1 MGDTKVEVDRML
13 RLTRIILSGIVL
25 FFAVVAIL
33 QVVLFPIVTIKFET
47 GIGAQQI
54 DDMQVKKGTDV
65 ELPVPL
71 KAGSYFVGWS
81 LQRDGTET
89 IKDLKNVY
97 NGTTLYAVWD
107 GIEKYSV
114 LNVNGV
120 VYDNINIFDTK
131 DTGIGLDDLN
141 ASWRVPDDFDPE
153 NEYVVNFKGYK
164 IDYRHN
170 FRRFLGWRYRNAD
183 NQDEELRYQDGE
195 WTWWRTDAQGNAMEP
210 ITITN
215 ETCFFPPIY
224 RTVFTAIL
232 DYRHISFEIREPNG
246 VKPLDYVPVDPNA
259 AAITMPDC
267 PAGITNFAYWEIKP
281 GKHSTYADDDA
292 RINVEK
298 LLQEIPLQYEANEVL
313 KLNPLL
319 YYFGNEMLSA
329 ADENDVVVCI
339 ILQAVT
345 WDDPTA
351 LGQFTMQLVTDTDLG
366 SEKVAITP
374 GTYDDLR
381 AHASDEAPARPIV
394 LVDNSSVFDS
404 TKKLLFMWDESIL
417 SYCFYDHLGN
427 YHEIDTT
434 KLLPAGVSITL
445 GDETAAFGDQQVYFN
460 TDRAIN
466 IKVVYKKSITPITL
480 QFNYGTGLTTLPN
493 YVSQKNAVVHSFQ
506 VLIGDRFIMP
516 NAENFLRNDWLFY
529 GWRLKGTDPDE
540 AQIYCAGETFVVA
553 PYDTEQGTL
562 FEFEAVWRMSRLLFD
577 FNFGFE
583 DADWDPE
590 HEPDFARMKG
600 AFGDTVTILPDV
612 PVRFGYIFLG
622 WTLNDSK
629 TMLQPGI
636 DTVPVKT
643 TIQTLHAHWQAK
655 ELVVRTYIRTGNSQQ
670 WAPHIIDGDYWVEDT
685 VMLPAYSRDVNDY
698 FYFDGWEIGDTVM
711 PGNAT
716 LVLTADVIKSLGN
729 YVDHDD
735 YIEINIYAAMTERTT
750 NIAYYVKYTDNTG
763 NEVIAPMTPEVG
775 WATVVTQGA
784 KFSQYEPFS
793 VANNSQFNMKG
804 SEFVAW
810 VYIRNGNGDGKG
822 VKEPIESWTTVPA
835 GVKNIDVYTE
845 LEQKDYTVEYYAYDD
860 NFRPQLC
867 ATDPNTAFHY
877 GDTVD
882 LLKAEEIS
890 LPKEKDGWGTFVG
903 WSFDPDYLMG
913 NPPIIYDVLHVDQ
926 PSLFLGDYD
935 QGDLTATE
943 QYYHLAIDHHD
954 VMVGSHQY
962 KLKLYAVYALDYVE
976 ITYTESTIGT
986 LSVPVFKGDDHST
999 SVMGGATVG
1008 ADNDA
1013 FADWGLA
1020 VRDDADLSY
1029 RNDDSNFIGWRVE
1042 VNPGADTKKRDALV
1056 NKLWFPGEAIPSI
1069 DFGLTFVPEYMP
1081 HGAGTK
1087 TVGNKT
1093 YYVVSLSPRD
1103 VLQKQTIKNPTEYEL
1118 VVVLPCANNATY
1130 QTNGYTVPTDNIT
1143 INSNTPVYV
1152 VVSAAGNITLEP
1164 RAIKCDQVQDF
1175 YVGDNL
1181 NITGSPLYGAKFQN
1195 YTVKKGYRVIADMN
1209 DKPLKPTEQLAEVST
1224 KYDYAAARLGL
1235 LVDQTTNTLLG
1246 VPSHTPLTTTDLRR
1260 VLDKFK
1266 IEHLGSNALLGINT
1280 MERIDLAK
1288 DNLTMASEA
1297 IFSSSAN
1304 TILLPANATYQGDQC
1319 QIAADVIAGWHHN
1332 LRNVYFGENQTTSNY
1347 ATVERGIVYYGR
1359 DKSHVMYVLVTATL
1373 NNLLYSTN
1381 DLRLPDSVTKINDY
1395 ALAGRFAPDCTA
1407 ARIKSVSADQ
1417 NNLIDLSHL
1426 VGLPEDAPIPLFVSA
1441 SNSNCG
1447 LEIKGGSIQT
1457 YEKKLIF
1464 SCTYDTAQGTRILTY
1479 VYGQSFTVFDP
1490 KDNNPHNFK
1499 FDRPWY
1505 TFVGWIGAD
1514 SGIFYPVNKVCKVG
1528 VDADMRGDGCN
1539 IEFNANE
1546 ERCWQSYPVRFHI
1559 FNGSADVEY
1568 CPPTLQHTSGKTYTI
1583 EEINK
1588 GVGNDGVDL
1597 TFDNLYLPG
1606 LETTFTVG
1614 QNKYQ
1619 FVGWGIAK
1627 PNTSFDNSHLWNNT
1641 DSSKRFLPD
1650 KTRAATLDKGVKVDN
1665 TYYNYYALYDL
1676 VSDNLKF
1683 TLENGTYTVRGNS
1696 NSNATSICVPFAK
1709 YANGYMAPVTKIDT
1723 NAFSS
1728 IGSNIKQIVIGGA
1741 VNEIGD
1747 YAFYDVDAPVTFAH
1761 QGRYIQYNN
1770 SGITQ
1775 LTIGKYAFFRNDQ
1788 ISLLTLPAALT
1799 TIKDNAFASCINLQS
1814 IIFETTNNANPA
1826 LRSLGNFV
1834 FRDCIALR
1842 TNAVVDFI
1850 TNDQK
1855 GANQRFTSVGDGIF
1869 MNTNVQPV
1877 GTNKIVWL
1885 NRLLYV
1891 YSGSGSLR
1899 ITEEEIGGYAFANLP
1914 SAITEI
1920 VIANANV
1927 TIKKDAFANLSAG
1940 VTRMNLIL
1948 VNPKRIEDGAF
1959 NNISHKVSI
1968 SIGERT
1974 KDWERFLSLESQG
1987 WLTFGS

>member
-1 MGDTKVEVDRML
+1 MGDTKVKVDRVV

-47 GIGAQQI
+47 GANAQQI

-81 LQRDGTET
+81 LQRDSTET

-114 LNVNGV
+114 LTVNGV

-131 DTGIGLDDLN
+131 DTGISLDDLN
-141 ASWRVPDDFDPE
+141 ASWRVPDDFDPDNE
-153 NEYVVNFKGYK
+153 NVDNFKGHK
-164 IDYRHN
+164 IDYRNN
-170 FRRFLGWRYRNAD
+170 FRRFLGWRYRNAN
-183 NQDEELRYQDGE
+183 NQDEELRYEDGE
-195 WTWWRTDAQGNAMEP
+195 WTWLRTDAQGNAMEP

-232 DYRHISFEIREPNG
+232 DYRRIVFDIRQPNG
-246 VKPLDYVPVDPNA
+246 VGSIRYETIDPNA
-259 AAITMPDC
+259 AVITMPDC
-267 PAGITNFAYWEIKP
+267 PTEITNFAYWQIKP
-281 GKHSTYADDDA
+281 GKYSTYAA
-292 RINVEK
+292 AAGVTE

-313 KLNPLL
+313 KLDPLL
-319 YYFGNEMLSA
+319 YYFGNDMLPA
-329 ADENDVVVCI
+329 ADDNDDVVVYI

-351 LGQFTMQLVTDTDLG
+351 LGQFTMQLVTDTNLG
-366 SEKVAITP
+366 NEKIAITP

-381 AHASDEAPARPIV
+381 AEASAEAPARPIV
-394 LVDNSSVFDS
+394 LVDHSNVFNSN
-404 TKKLLFMWDESIL
+404 KELWFMWDDSIL

-427 YHEIDTT
+427 YHEIETT
-434 KLLPAGVSITL
+434 KFSSAVSITL
-445 GDETAAFGDQQVYFN
+445 GDETASFGDQQVYFN

-480 QFNYGTGLTTLPN
+480 QFNYGTNLTTLPN
-493 YVSQKNAVVHSFQ
+493 YVSQKNAVVHSFPA
-506 VLIGDRFIMP
+506 LIGTKFIMP
-516 NAENFLRNDWLFY
+516 NAENYLRNDWLFY
-529 GWRLKGTDPDE
+529 GWRLKGTDPDDE

-553 PYDTEQGTL
+553 PYDTAQGTL

-577 FNFGFE
+577 FDFGAE

-590 HEPDFARMKG
+590 HEPNFAVMKG
-600 AFGDTVTILPDV
+600 VFGESVTIMPDV
-612 PVRFGYIFLG
+612 PVRFGYTFLG
-622 WTLNDSK
+622 WTLNDGS
-629 TMLQPGI
+629 TLLQAGQ
-636 DTVPVKT
+636 DTVSVKT

-655 ELVVRTYIRTGNSQQ
+655 ELVIRTYIRTGNSQQ
-670 WAPHIIDGDYWVEDT
+670 WAPRIIDGDYWVEDA
-685 VMLPAYSRDVNDY
+685 VKLPTYNREVNDY
-698 FYFDGWEIGDTVM
+698 FYFDGWQIGDAVL

-716 LVLTADVIKSLGN
+716 LVLTADVIKQLN
-729 YVDHDD
+729 YVDHGD
-735 YIEINIYAAMTERTT
+735 YISVEIYAAMSEKTA
-750 NIAYYVKYTDNTG
+750 NIAYYVEYTDNTG
-763 NEVIAPMTPEVG
+763 HKVIEPMAPETG

-793 VANNSQFNMKG
+793 IGNNHQFDMKG
-804 SEFVAW
+804 GEFIAW
-810 VYIRNGNGDGKG
+810 QFIRNGNGNGQG
-822 VKEPIESWTTVPA
+822 VKENIESWTTVPA
-835 GVKNIDVYTE
+835 GVKNIEVYTY
-845 LEQKDYTVEYYAYDD
+845 LEQKNYTVEYYGYDND
-860 NFRPQLC
+860 FRPQYYT
-867 ATDPNTAFHY
+867 TDTHTTAFHY

-882 LLKAEEIS
+882 LLTADQIS

-926 PSLFLGDYD
+926 PSLLLSDYD
-935 QGDLTATE
+935 QSELTAS
-943 QYYHLAIDHHD
+943 QPYYHLAIDRHD
-954 VMVGSHQY
+954 EPMVGRYQY

-976 ITYTESTIGT
+976 MTYTQSAIGT
-986 LSVPVFKGDDHST
+986 LQVPVFKGDDHST
-999 SVMGGATVG
+999 SVMGGSTVSV
-1008 ADNDA
+1008 DDEA
-1013 FADWGLA
+1013 FADWGLV
-1020 VRDDADLSY
+1020 VRDDADLTFH
-1029 RNDDSNFIGWRVE
+1029 DDDRNFIGWRVE
-1042 VNPGADTKKRDALV
+1042 VNPGADSNKRNALV
-1056 NKLWFPGEAIPSI
+1056 NKLWFPGEAIPSV
-1069 DFGLTFVPEYMP
+1069 DFGLTFVPEYMA
-1081 HGAGTK
+1081 HGEGTK

-1103 VLQKQTIKNPTEYEL
+1103 VLQKRTINNPTEYEL
-1118 VVVLPCANNATY
+1118 VVVLPRADNEKYNTSS
-1130 QTNGYTVPTDNIT
+1130 YTVPTDNLT
-1143 INSNTPVYV
+1143 INSNTPVHV
-1152 VVSAAGNITLEP
+1152 VVSAAGNITLAP
-1164 RAIKCDQVQDF
+1164 RAIKCDQVQEF

-1181 NITGSPLYGAKFQN
+1181 NITGSPIYGAKFQN
-1195 YTVKKGYRVIADMN
+1195 YTVMKGYHVIVNMN
-1209 DKPLKPTEQLAEVST
+1209 DKPLKPTEQLLEPST
-1224 KYDYAAARLGL
+1224 KYNYAAARLGL

-1246 VPSHTPLTTTDLRR
+1246 VPSHTQLTTTDLRR
-1260 VLDKFK
+1260 VLDDFA
-1266 IEHLGSNALLGINT
+1266 IEHLASNALLGINT

-1288 DNLTMASEA
+1288 DNLTMANEA
-1297 IFSSSAN
+1297 IFSSTAN
-1304 TILLPANATYQGDQC
+1304 TIILPASATYQGDQC
-1319 QIAADVIAGWHHN
+1319 QIADDVIAGWHHN
-1332 LRNVYFGENQTTSNY
+1332 LRYVYFGENQTSNY
-1347 ATVERGIVYYGR
+1347 ATVEQGIVYYGR
-1359 DKSHVMYVLVTATL
+1359 DKSHVMYVLVSATL

-1381 DLRLPDSVTKINDY
+1381 DLRLPDSVIKINDY
-1395 ALAGRFAPDCTA
+1395 ALAGRFSAECTA

-1417 NNLIDLSHL
+1417 NNTIDLSHL
-1426 VGLPEDAPIPLFVSA
+1426 LGLPVDAPIPLFVSA
-1441 SNSNCG
+1441 SNPNCG
-1447 LEIKGGSIQT
+1447 EEIPGGSIQT

-1464 SCTYDTAQGTRILTY
+1464 SCTYDAEQGAQTLTY
-1479 VYGQSFTVFDP
+1479 VYGQNFTIFDP

-1505 TFVGWIGAD
+1505 KFVAWIGPK
-1514 SGIFYPVNKVCKVG
+1514 GVYPVNKVYKVG
-1528 VDADMRGDGCN
+1528 VDAEMRGDGCN

-1568 CPPTLQHTSGKTYTI
+1568 RPATLQHTSGKAYTI
-1583 EEINK
+1583 EEINQ
-1588 GVGNDGVDL
+1588 GVGKDGVDL
-1597 TFDNLYLPG
+1597 TFDHLYLPG
-1606 LETTFTVG
+1606 VETTFTVG

-1627 PNTSFDNSHLWNNT
+1627 PNTSFDNSHLWNKA
-1641 DSSKRFLPD
+1641 DSNKRFLPD

-1665 TYYNYYALYDL
+1665 AYYNYYALYDL

-1696 NSNATSICVPFAK
+1696 NSSATSICVPFAK
-1709 YANGYMAPVTKIDT
+1709 YANGYMAPVTKIAA

-1728 IGSNIKQIVIGGA
+1728 GGSNIKQIVIGGA

-1747 YAFYDVDAPVTFAH
+1747 YAFYDVDAKVTFSH

-1775 LTIGKYAFFRNDQ
+1775 LTIGKYAFYRNDQ
-1788 ISLLTLPAALT
+1788 IDLLTLPAALT
-1799 TIKDNAFASCINLQS
+1799 TIKDSAFASCINLQS
-1814 IIFETTNNANPA
+1814 IIFETTNNAEPA

-1834 FRDCIALR
+1834 FSDCVALR
-1842 TNAVVDFI
+1842 DNAVVTYI
-1850 TNDQK
+1850 TNDRK
-1855 GANQRFTSVGDGIF
+1855 GTNQRFTSMGDGIF

-1877 GTNKIVWL
+1877 GTNKIIWL

-1891 YSGSGSLR
+1891 YGGSGSLR

-1914 SAITEI
+1914 TAVTEI
-1920 VIANANV
+1920 VMANPNV
-1927 TIKKDAFANLSAG
+1927 TIKKDAFANLAAG
-1940 VTRMNLIL
+1940 VTSMNLIL

-1959 NNISHKVSI
+1959 NKISHKVNV

-1987 WLTFGS
+1987 WLTFAN